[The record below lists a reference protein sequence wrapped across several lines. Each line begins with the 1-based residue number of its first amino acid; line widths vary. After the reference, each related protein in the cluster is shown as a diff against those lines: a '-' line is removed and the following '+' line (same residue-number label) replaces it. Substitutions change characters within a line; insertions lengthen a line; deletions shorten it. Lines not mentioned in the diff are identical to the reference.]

1 MAGSDV
7 CIAIRDAVKE
17 FQAPEGNRLTAV
29 DHVSL
34 DVQKNEFV
42 SIVGP
47 SGCGKTTLLR
57 AVQGLDTLT
66 SGTITVNGKEPGDGV
81 TGFVFQRASLLPWKT
96 VAENVQFGMSLSVLK
111 GSGHVPTDKAGVNER
126 VSKLLELTGLGRFG
140 SYFPRQISG
149 GMQQRV
155 NLARALAINPE
166 VLLMD
171 EPFSAV
177 DAQTRERLQRDLQL
191 ILQES
196 GTATLFI
203 THDIREAVFQSDR
216 VVLMS
221 PSPGRVVEVFTID
234 EPRPRG
240 EKFQQST
247 ALAVKSKEVWE
258 ALHSVAGV
266 AKQPV

>member
-1 MAGSDV
+1 MADTEA
-7 CIAIRDAVKE
+7 CIVIRDAVKE
-17 FQAPEGNRLTAV
+17 FQAPDGSQLTAI
-29 DHVSL
+29 DRVSL
-34 DVQKNEFV
+34 DVKKNEFV

-66 SGTITVNGKEPGDGV
+66 SGSISVNGKAPGEGV

-96 VAENVQFGMSLSVLK
+96 VEDNVKFGMSLSVLK
-111 GSGHVPTDKAGVNER
+111 GSGHVPADKAGVDKR
-126 VSKLLELTGLGRFG
+126 VADLLELTGLGRFG
-140 SYFPRQISG
+140 RYFPRQISG

-196 GTATLFI
+196 GTAALFI

-221 PSPGRVVEVFTID
+221 PSPGRVVEVFEID
-234 EPRPRG
+234 EARPRT
-240 EKFQQST
+240 EEFQQST
-247 ALAVKSKEVWE
+247 ELAVKSKEIWE
-258 ALHSVAGV
+258 ALHSASGSREQLV
-266 AKQPV
+266 